1 MTGARGAGMCRPM
14 KRKLASVQRVLEIV
28 PIVGADAIEAV
39 RINGW
44 QCVVKRGTFAV
55 GDRGVFFEIDAI
67 PRDAAALR
75 FLWTAKGAEPAEGT
89 RPAKYRIRTMK
100 LRGCLSQGLLLTL
113 AELGLPAD
121 LADGED
127 LTERLGVDKYE
138 PPIPMGGDDLRC
150 AFPSRVPKTDE
161 MRVQSSP
168 AVLDELRGLP
178 YVATLK
184 CDGTSA
190 TFLVDPNDG
199 TVHACGRNWS
209 IVEGTNAYW
218 AVERRY
224 ELGAKLRARGGRY
237 AVQGEICGP
246 GIQKNPLGL
255 AALGLFVFSVYDLVA
270 ARFLS
275 DAEMRALA
283 AELGLDAVPV
293 VEEGESFAH
302 DQASLLALADG
313 VYPGTKNPREGIV
326 IRPRGEVF
334 SPTLNGR
341 LSFKAISN
349 RYLLAE
355 RD

>member
-1 MTGARGAGMCRPM
+1 ME
-14 KRKLASVQRVLEIV
+14 RKLASVQRVLEIV
-28 PIVGADAIEAV
+28 PIAGADAIEAV

-44 QCVVKRGTFAV
+44 QCVVKKGAFAV

-67 PRDAAALR
+67 PPDLAPLR
-75 FLWTAKGAEPAEGT
+75 FLWTSKGAEPTEGT
-89 RPAKYRIRTMK
+89 RPAKFRIRTMK
-100 LRGCLSQGLLLTL
+100 LRGCLSQGLLLAP

-121 LADGED
+121 LPDGDD
-127 LTERLGVDKYE
+127 LTASLGVGKYE

-161 MRVQSSP
+161 MRVQSAP

-184 CDGTSA
+184 CDGTSG
-190 TFLVDPNDG
+190 TFLVDPHDG
-199 TVHACGRNWS
+199 TFHACGRNWS
-209 IVEGTNAYW
+209 ITEGNNSYW
-218 AVERRY
+218 AVARRY
-224 ELGAKLRARGGRY
+224 DLEAKLRARGGRY
-237 AVQGEICGP
+237 AVQGEVCGP

-255 AALGLFVFSVYDLVA
+255 AAIGLYVFSVYDLVA

-283 AELGLDAVPV
+283 AEMGLDPVPV
-293 VEEGESFAH
+293 VEEGDGFAH
-302 DQASLLALADG
+302 DQPSLLALADG
-313 VYPGTKNPREGIV
+313 LYAGTRNPREGIV
-326 IRPRGEVF
+326 IRPRAEVF

-355 RD
+355 KD